1 VPDIQE
7 LAVPASAQETSGK
20 LDADLHRL
28 RDYSTAIAKL
38 LAELEKH
45 LALPLPPEAPVQVM
59 SDVTVLQDQVYDMAR
74 RVGGMKHMI
83 LQQTLAAA
91 FSLQEE
97 KGMRTLGWH
106 HRISGQNECAG
117 HAPLGVLALQ
127 RKARLENDLIM
138 LNLAVLHVSTSLHH
152 LKPVQVSQGLV
163 RTLDRRL
170 NRILDAAC
178 RRAHQFNDFVDVIR
192 HRTLPAS
199 VQDRR

>member
-1 VPDIQE
+1 M
-7 LAVPASAQETSGK
+7 
-20 LDADLHRL
+20 LDGDLQRL
-28 RDYSTAIAKL
+28 RDYNTAIAEL
-38 LAELEKH
+38 LHELEND
-45 LALPLPPEAPVQVM
+45 LALPLPPEPPVQVM
-59 SDVTVLQDQVYDMAR
+59 LDVTVLQDQVYDMAR
-74 RVGGMKHMI
+74 RVGSMKHMIRDRI

-170 NRILDAAC
+170 NRILDATC